1 MKVPL
6 KRAEF
11 VKKWGKYRFT
21 LVCIMF
27 LLVMMVF
34 GYQLAL
40 FNHKEMKKQQASEQ
54 QSLAYVQA
62 ENSRLRK
69 KVSALEVASVL
80 ATKKAQALTQ
90 ATEADRLHIQELEQQ
105 LAFYQRVVAPEETQ
119 DGFLVDGLQVEATAS
134 VRNYRLTAVLLQRNT
149 NKALIKGELTIE
161 VEGSFNGAPQ
171 TLSGEQL
178 EAEPKIVWGF
188 RFFQPIDY
196 SFSLPDG
203 FTPERIILKTTVY
216 QWKTRRGDYQR
227 IVKWHNAL
235 TSDNSENDTM

>member
-11 VKKWGKYRFT
+11 IEKWGKYRFT
-21 LVCIMF
+21 VVCIIF

-54 QSLAYVQA
+54 QSLAYLQA
-62 ENSRLRK
+62 ENSQLRK

-80 ATKKAQALTQ
+80 ARKKAQALTQ
-90 ATEADRLHIQELEQQ
+90 TTEKDRLHIQELEQQ

-119 DGFLVDGLQVEATAS
+119 DGFLVDGIQVEATAS

-149 NKALIKGELTIE
+149 NKVLIKGELTILL
-161 VEGSFNGAPQ
+161 EGSFNGKPQ
-171 TLSGEQL
+171 TLSGEDL
-178 EAEPKIVWGF
+178 AAEPQIKWGF

-196 SFSLPDG
+196 TFTLPEG
-203 FTPERIILKTTVY
+203 FTPERIVLQSPVY
-216 QWKTRRGDYQR
+216 QWKTRRGDYNR
-227 IVKWHNAL
+227 IVNWQDAL
-235 TSDNSENDTM
+235 TSNNSVGDVM